1 MPPTLRSVLK
11 ARKIRGQEEFP
22 AGFRTLYPSRPIS
35 RRKLLNAL
43 QSFRR
48 PLRTPQIII
57 LLQIKPKLRRRVESD
72 RQTQRHLRRDRS
84 PLIHQFGYRLPRHAN
99 RLGQSHRRKAQR
111 LKVQTPKNPAGMCR
125 RSMSFLIVF
134 LHLIQRV
141 IDKVTLSQKKMRHSN
156 AVSYHSFFH
165 LIPGLGSIA
174 GD

>member
-1 MPPTLRSVLK
+1 
-11 ARKIRGQEEFP
+11 
-22 AGFRTLYPSRPIS
+22 
-35 RRKLLNAL
+35 
-43 QSFRR
+43 
-48 PLRTPQIII
+48 
-57 LLQIKPKLRRRVESD
+57 
-72 RQTQRHLRRDRS
+72 
-84 PLIHQFGYRLPRHAN
+84 
-99 RLGQSHRRKAQR
+99 
-111 LKVQTPKNPAGMCR
+111 MCR